1 MPPKTLL
8 GFMILVVFVLP
19 VFGLRTPSSVNAEM
33 LLQEATRLDG
43 YTIYF
48 SESLNEP
55 SRFDRTERG
64 ISRLGGLLQ
73 NLGAE
78 LRTVDWNINI
88 PDEIDLIII
97 PGPEADL
104 SGEQVARLWNYL
116 RNGGR
121 VLLLV
126 DPLSVDGRSGQF
138 RTNQAFSSQ
147 NSLFELTWKDLGIDV
162 RNDVIVTEGE
172 LRIVY
177 PPPTGRIREGEP
189 TPTPRPP
196 VESPFLFN
204 ELLTSTIDTEH
215 QAIGNIEGELT
226 FFGSR
231 SIAVDNTI
239 QPFETTPL
247 VFSDENY
254 YGETNYAVYLQD
266 GVAEYNVGDDFSR
279 GPLIVAAAVE
289 NPEDNMRMVIV
300 GDVDFITNGKGFSSS
315 PSFSAGFIYPQNI
328 RLSLSIITWLLE
340 ADEANT
346 VPLNFPTPGPT
357 ATPTTTPT
365 MTPTET
371 PEPTG
376 TPEGGS

>member
-55 SRFDRTERG
+55 SRFDRSDGG

-88 PDEIDLIII
+88 PDEIDLIVI

-126 DPLSVDGRSGQF
+126 DPLSVDQRNGQL
-138 RTNQAFSSQ
+138 RLNQVFSSQ
-147 NSLFELTWKDLGIDV
+147 DRLFELTWKDLGIDV
-162 RNDVIVTEGE
+162 RDDIVVIEGE
-172 LRIVY
+172 TRTVF
-177 PPPTGRIREGEP
+177 PPPIGRIREDDP

-196 VESPFLFN
+196 VESPILFTEFLA
-204 ELLTSTIDTEH
+204 STIDTEH
-215 QAIGNIEGELT
+215 PATQNIDGEVM

-231 SIAVDNTI
+231 SIVVDNTI
-239 QPFETTPL
+239 QPFETIPL
-247 VFSDENY
+247 VFSDVNY
-254 YGETNYAVYLQD
+254 YGETDYAVYLRD
-266 GVAEYNVGDDFSR
+266 EVAEYNVGDDFSR
-279 GPLIVAAAVE
+279 GPLALVAAVQ
-289 NPEDNMRMVIV
+289 NPIDNMRMVII
-300 GDVDFITNGKGFSSS
+300 GDGDFITNGKGFSSS
-315 PSFSAGFIYPQNI
+315 PSFSAGFIYPQNV
-328 RLSLSIITWLLE
+328 RMTLSIITWLLE

-371 PEPTG
+371 PESTG